1 VPITVTVDVSR
12 RLVLTRGSGV
22 VTTEDVVSARGQALG
37 NPAFDPTYNEL
48 FDIRDVTAVQMS
60 GAEMA
65 RIAATSVL
73 SRRVRRAFVATT
85 HVQYNMARMF
95 SSLSEPHEQNV
106 HVFRDLAVAEAW
118 LMEAMP

>member
-1 VPITVTVDVSR
+1 MPMVVNVDVGR
-12 RLVLTRGSGV
+12 RLILTTGSGV
-22 VTTEDVVSARGQALG
+22 LTTEDVVSARQQALG

-48 FDIRDVTAVQMS
+48 FDIREVTAVQMS

-65 RIAATSVL
+65 RIAASSVL
-73 SRRVRRAFVATT
+73 TRRVRRAFVAKT

-106 HVFRDLAVAEAW
+106 HVF
-118 LMEAMP
+118 